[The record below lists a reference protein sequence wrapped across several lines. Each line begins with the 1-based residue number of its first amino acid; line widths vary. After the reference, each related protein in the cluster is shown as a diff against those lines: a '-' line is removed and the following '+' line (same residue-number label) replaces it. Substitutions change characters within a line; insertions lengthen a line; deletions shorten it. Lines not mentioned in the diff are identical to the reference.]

1 MDELTGI
8 GSGNHARAWLQQFNM
23 GDRPLAKKLL
33 EAFCF
38 VSRDDFIDHMRTM
51 LINEAERIDGFVALY
66 AERELGHRNGIPHRL
81 FKEVRRTPRRAYG
94 AAGPAAVKPT
104 KSYDPSVG
112 SEGIVAQMIS
122 ELCHE
127 FPKKF
132 LNHPGPD
139 QIRRKHARSFWVV
152 TDLIGSG
159 DRARRYL
166 EAAWRVRSVRSWW
179 SGGLVKFAV
188 MAYSATEFGE
198 EFVSRHSCVPKVHIV
213 LPCPTIDTTFSKPV
227 AEQMKRLC
235 TAYDPTDGEPGHA
248 PWVWSGPS
256 LGYGNAGAL
265 LVFAHGAPNNVPLMF
280 HKASKNKK
288 NPWTPL
294 FPARVSAGISKDV
307 FGIGLTTEKI
317 NARLNNLGQRTLAKS
332 NAVMKSDIPTAQIF
346 LLLGALSRPPR
357 LNDRVLAGRTGLPT
371 HELNRLLRVMTA
383 HGWIDSQR
391 RVTDRGAGQ
400 LAHAKK
406 QLQLASNAMP
416 VGNHEQQP
424 YYPTSLRQPV

>member
-1 MDELTGI
+1 MDELTAI
-8 GSGNHARAWLQQFNM
+8 GSNNQAQAWLGQFNL
-23 GDRPLAKKLL
+23 GDRALAKNLL
-33 EAFCF
+33 EAFCL

-51 LINEAERIDGFVALY
+51 LIIEAESIDGTVALY
-66 AERELGHRNGIPHRL
+66 AERELRHRNGIPHRL

-122 ELCHE
+122 ELCRE

-139 QIRRKHARSFWVV
+139 QIRRKHARNFWVV

-159 DRARRYL
+159 DRARHYL

-179 SGGLVKFAV
+179 SGGLMKFAV

-198 EFVSRHSCVPKVHIV
+198 KLVSRHSCRPKVHIV
-213 LPCPTIDTTFSKPV
+213 LPCPTIDTTFSKPM

-235 TAYDPTDGEPGHA
+235 TAYNPTEGEPGRA
-248 PWVWSGPS
+248 PWGWSGPS
-256 LGYGNAGAL
+256 LGYGSAGAL

-280 HKASKNKK
+280 HKASKNK
-288 NPWTPL
+288 NNLWTPL
-294 FPARVSAGISKDV
+294 FPARVSASISKDE
-307 FGIGLTTEKI
+307 FGIGLTAERI
-317 NARLNNLGQRTLAKS
+317 NARLNNLGQHTLAKS
-332 NAVMKSDIPTAQIF
+332 DAVMKSDIPTGQIF

-371 HELNRLLRVMTA
+371 HELNKLLRVMTA

-391 RVTDRGAGQ
+391 RVTDQGAGQ

-406 QLQLASNAMP
+406 QLQLASSAMP
-416 VGNHEQQP
+416 VGNHEPQP
-424 YYPTSLRQPV
+424 YYPTSLRRPV

>member
-307 FGIGLTTEKI
+307 FGIGLTTEK
-317 NARLNNLGQRTLAKS
+317 S
-332 NAVMKSDIPTAQIF
+332 M
-346 LLLGALSRPPR
+346 
-357 LNDRVLAGRTGLPT
+357 
-371 HELNRLLRVMTA
+371 
-383 HGWIDSQR
+383 
-391 RVTDRGAGQ
+391 
-400 LAHAKK
+400 HA
-406 QLQLASNAMP
+406 
-416 VGNHEQQP
+416 
-424 YYPTSLRQPV
+424 

>member
-1 MDELTGI
+1 MDELTKISDG
-8 GSGNHARAWLQQFNM
+8 HQAQAWLQQFSL
-23 GDRPLAKKLL
+23 GDRTLAKKLL
-33 EAFCF
+33 DAFCL

-51 LINEAERIDGFVALY
+51 LLSEAECIDGRVALY
-66 AERELGHRNGIPHRL
+66 AERELGHRQGKPHRL
-81 FKEVRRTPRRAYG
+81 FKEARRVPQRASG

-139 QIRRKHARSFWVV
+139 QIRRKHVRSFWVV

-179 SGGLVKFAV
+179 SGQLIKFSV
-188 MAYSATEFGE
+188 MAYSATESGQRY
-198 EFVSRHSCVPKVHIV
+198 VSRHPSHPEVHIV

-235 TAYDPTDGEPGHA
+235 TVYNPTEGELGRGQ
-248 PWVWSGPS
+248 WVWSGPS
-256 LGYGNAGAL
+256 LGYASTGAL
-265 LVFAHGAPNNVPLMF
+265 LIFAHGAPNNVPLMF
-280 HKASKNKK
+280 HKASKKKK

-294 FPARVSAGISKDV
+294 FPARVSASISKDHY
-307 FGIGLTTEKI
+307 GIGLTTEKI
-317 NARLNNLGQRTLAKS
+317 NARLIKLGQHILAKS
-332 NAVMKSDIPTAQIF
+332 NAVMNSDIPTGQIF

-357 LNDRVLAGRTGLPT
+357 LNDRILAGKVGLPS
-371 HELNRLLRVMTA
+371 HELNKLLKEMTA
-383 HGWIDSQR
+383 YGWIDSQR
-391 RVTDRGAGQ
+391 RVTDKGVGQ

-416 VGNHEQQP
+416 VGNHEPQP
-424 YYPTSLRQPV
+424 YYPSSLRRPV